1 MMFWCGSRYKLVGD
15 SILLA
20 SKGGIVVVKL
30 IVCGKGM
37 LKYRR
42 SDSAIL
48 IELSNWLVTLSWQL
62 IVTK

>member
-1 MMFWCGSRYKLVGD
+1 M
-15 SILLA
+15 LLA
-20 SKGGIVVVKL
+20 SKGSIVPVRL

-42 SDSAIL
+42 SDSTIL
-48 IELSNWLVTLSWQL
+48 IELSNWPVTLDWQL